1 MEGSP
6 RDPLDGNEQF
16 TCITSLNCSPALTG
30 IEAHVWTWN
39 LTVEHSALAQLE
51 RLLSDD
57 EWRRVRHLRSGQDA
71 RRFVVRRGVVRRI
84 LGLYLDLPPQNI
96 NFVYTE
102 FGKPAL
108 RPGSYLHLHFNVSDS
123 FELAALAVCASHP
136 LGIDVERLRPY
147 PSGAPQASSYL
158 TSREIERLSIAGET
172 ARDRI
177 RFQAWT
183 RLEAVAKAEGVGLHN
198 LPRDLTRPGPASHR
212 AQAVDTCHFPCDKRF
227 RVSDLLMPYGYVGAL
242 AAPPAVEKTVVFP
255 VSWTNSLSKSLNA

>member
-6 RDPLDGNEQF
+6 RDPLEGNEQF
-16 TCITSLNCSPALTG
+16 TCITSLYCSPALTG
-30 IEAHVWTWN
+30 NEAHVWTWN

-57 EWRRVRHLRSGQDA
+57 EWRRVRRLRSGQDA

-84 LGLYLDLPPQNI
+84 LGLYLDLPPQKI

-108 RPGSYLHLHFNVSDS
+108 RPGSYLDLHFNVSDS

-136 LGIDVERLRPY
+136 LGIDVERLRPF
-147 PSGAPQASSYL
+147 PPGAPMTSSYM
-158 TSREIERLSIAGET
+158 TPPEIERLSRAGET

-212 AQAVDTCHFPCDKRF
+212 AQYFDPAQVPSNDRF
-227 RVSDLLMPYGYVGAL
+227 RVTDLSMPYGHVGAL
-242 AAPPAVEKTVVFP
+242 AAPPAIEKTVVFP
-255 VSWTNSLSKSLNA
+255 VSWTNSLSKSLTA

>member
-147 PSGAPQASSYL
+147 PSGAPMTSSYM
-158 TSREIERLSIAGET
+158 TPPEIERLSRAGET
-172 ARDRI
+172 ERNRI
-177 RFQAWT
+177 LFQAWT
-183 RLEAVAKAEGVGLHN
+183 RFEAVAKAEGSGLRN

-212 AQAVDTCHFPCDKRF
+212 AQYFDPAQVSSNDRF
-227 RVSDLLMPYGYVGAL
+227 RVADLSLPSGYVGAL
-242 AAPPAVEKTVVFP
+242 AAPPAIEKTVVFP
-255 VSWTNSLSKSLNA
+255 VSWTNSLSKSLTA